1 MKYNPGK
8 RAPQPHHPLA
18 SVLLV
23 NCNHCLW
30 WITFHQ
36 VNTCWQ
42 QPLISHSAAH
52 FYIIFCFLF
61 SHFFSLSSVE
71 AKAEQKRVD
80 NSFFFLLPNLHSSNF
95 PVCNKSFRNVDTL
108 IYVRGKDTKRI
119 NCQIKPDSLCLFC
132 LQSLHFPRIKPVKSR
147 WQLDLWE
154 FGPDVWFPLTVDQR
168 VCQLIIVIV
177 F

>member
-95 PVCNKSFRNVDTL
+95 PVCNKMWILWSTL
-108 IYVRGKDTKRI
+108 EEKTQSGSTAKSNQTACVSSAYSHCI
-119 NCQIKPDSLCLFC
+119 SLESNPS
-132 LQSLHFPRIKPVKSR
+132 SLDGS
-147 WQLDLWE
+147 
-154 FGPDVWFPLTVDQR
+154 
-168 VCQLIIVIV
+168 
-177 F
+177 